1 MLKSYPY
8 DKYNVELLRTLPL
21 VEKSFKMKYYP
32 RDLNVENISS
42 LLNDDIVNSTF
53 LVSFTN
59 ENRDS
64 DHEKPS

>member
-21 VEKSFKMKYYP
+21 VEKSFKKYYP
-32 RDLNVENISS
+32 RDLNV
-42 LLNDDIVNSTF
+42 VNSTF

>member
-21 VEKSFKMKYYP
+21 VEKSFKKYYT

-42 LLNDDIVNSTF
+42 LFNDDIVNSTF

-64 DHEKPS
+64 DHEKPL

>member
-21 VEKSFKMKYYP
+21 VEKSFKKYYP

-42 LLNDDIVNSTF
+42 LFNDDIVNSTF

-59 ENRDS
+59 ENRDT

>member
-21 VEKSFKMKYYP
+21 VEKSFKKYYP
-32 RDLNVENISS
+32 RDLNV
-42 LLNDDIVNSTF
+42 VNSTF

-59 ENRDS
+59 ENRDA
-64 DHEKPS
+64 DHEKPL